1 MHHPAALSTPTDPD
15 SSSAATLGAV
25 IELANQIK
33 ARLVELTSATGRREI
48 AVAIPPG
55 DEMDEARLAQM
66 HAFVAL
72 VGVRGSLHH
81 DGKSNYLVFWLDEEH
96 AAEAPAKQLP

>member
-1 MHHPAALSTPTDPD
+1 MHHPAELSTPTDPD
-15 SSSAATLGAV
+15 RSNAATLGAV

-33 ARLVELTSATGRREI
+33 ARIVELTTATGCREI

-55 DEMDEARLAQM
+55 DELDEARLPQM
-66 HAFVAL
+66 HDFVAL

-81 DGKSNYLVFWLDEEH
+81 DSQSNYLVFWLDEEH
-96 AAEAPAKQLP
+96 AAEAPAKQPP